1 MKTDLSITNKIR
13 RYLVLLVLFCMSVFL
28 CACGGKKKVTVKNT
42 DGTKTRINYEN
53 HGILTRA
60 PVFTAG
66 DKKVTMQFNGT
77 EWFIATVIED
87 VELEPIAKQTLLAKS
102 KNICVYENP
111 EDEWYGY
118 IYVLDLQGTDASYIA
133 IYSMDA
139 PDHHGYGTDF
149 DYFISYTVDGVE
161 TVPDMEWEL
170 VE

>member
-1 MKTDLSITNKIR
+1 MKIDLSNKIR
-13 RYLVLLVLFCMSVFL
+13 RCIVLLVLFCMSVFL
-28 CACGGKKKVTVKNT
+28 CACGGNKTLTVKNT

-87 VELEPIAKQTLLAKS
+87 VELEPIKENKLLAKS
-102 KNICVYENP
+102 ENIYVYENP

-139 PDHHGYGTDF
+139 PDHRGYGADF
-149 DYFISYTVDGVE
+149 DYFISYSVDDVE
-161 TVPDMEWEL
+161 TIPDMEWES